1 MGKVDKLP
9 NEKCPLSG
17 RALADATSTVT
28 IAFCCGDHREKFD
41 KEPAKYLGQVKSK
54 KDGL

>member
-1 MGKVDKLP
+1 LGKVDKLP